1 MRGRSKPRPKDV
13 TMLSDE
19 IRTSLDGDFSFP
31 IDHWA
36 DKVAQLERHVL
47 DLRRVLQA
55 AIHNTSWY
63 GIAEA
68 REVIAETA
76 PKDHD

>member
-13 TMLSDE
+13 MMLSDE

-36 DKVAQLERHVL
+36 NRAAKLERHVL
-47 DLRRVLQA
+47 DLRLELRRDVDSA
-55 AIHNTSWY
+55 SWY
-63 GIAEA
+63 GISKA
-68 REVIAETA
+68 RATIARTA
-76 PKDHD
+76 PKD